1 MGIFAPLGEKQI
13 TRAIVDEWAR
23 FVQEYA
29 ESEVIIVGS
38 GPAGLICA
46 HDLAQAGV
54 KVLVIE
60 RNPHLGGGFWTGGYF
75 MTPLTYRS
83 PAEKILDEFG
93 IRHTEVEPG
102 LHVSPAPLNV
112 ARFIGAAY
120 DAGAR
125 FLNCTSVF
133 DIVLRGRKPG
143 TDGDLS
149 EARMGGVV
157 INWTALEH
165 LPRGL
170 NTLDPVCLEA
180 KVIVDD
186 TGHEA
191 GVMHMLARR
200 DLLTLKKEQPM
211 WIERSEDE
219 IVEHTGEVYPGLVA
233 IGMSVASFHGLTRM
247 GPTFGAMLHS
257 GRRGAVVCL
266 ELLGRA

>member
-1 MGIFAPLGEKQI
+1 MGIFAAVGEKAI
-13 TRAIVDEWAR
+13 TRAIVNEWSR
-23 FVQEYA
+23 FIEAYA
-29 ESEVIIVGS
+29 ESDVIIVGG

-46 HDLAQAGV
+46 HDLAAAGV

-83 PAEKILDEFG
+83 PADKILDEFN

-112 ARFIGAAY
+112 SRFICAAY

-133 DIVLRGRKPG
+133 DVVLRGKRPG
-143 TDGDLS
+143 TDVDLS
-149 EARMGGVV
+149 EARIGGVV
-157 INWTALEH
+157 INWTSLEY

-180 KVIVDD
+180 KVIIDD

-200 DLLTLKKEQPM
+200 GLMELKQEQPM

-247 GPTFGAMLHS
+247 GPTFGAMLLS
-257 GRRGAVVCL
+257 GRRGAEVAREILVK
-266 ELLGRA
+266 